1 MKNYQNE
8 RKTYWKT
15 QMREKR
21 ETSACKS
28 VSFDV
33 NGRQRGN
40 CLLTCKVHN
49 VRYTKTPISPLP
61 TSAPSHCLP
70 RPQSQ
75 SITIKVCQWTC
86 TGTLPCGQFALS
98 IDLFTSAINVGTLFP
113 PPFLTGVCKCR
124 HPLAQ
129 QYISIYRM
137 RCTFP
142 YLIIASL
149 CLSIKN

>member
-1 MKNYQNE
+1 MLEETDE
-8 RKTYWKT
+8 RNTKG
-15 QMREKR
+15 EKDWGEER

-49 VRYTKTPISPLP
+49 VRYTKTPISPLS
-61 TSAPSHCLP
+61 TSALSHFLP

-75 SITIKVCQWTC
+75 SITIKVCQWTW

-98 IDLFTSAINVGTLFP
+98 IDLFTSAINVGTLLYAPLSP
-113 PPFLTGVCKCR
+113 PLTGVCKCR
-124 HPLAQ
+124 HPLAR

-142 YLIIASL
+142 YLIIARSV
-149 CLSIKN
+149 CL

>member
-1 MKNYQNE
+1 MLEDTDE
-8 RKTYWKT
+8 RKT
-15 QMREKR
+15 KR
-21 ETSACKS
+21 KRGGKKETSACKS

-61 TSAPSHCLP
+61 TSALSHRLP

-75 SITIKVCQWTC
+75 SITIKVCQWTR
-86 TGTLPCGQFALS
+86 TGTLPCGQFSLS
-98 IDLFTSAINVGTLFP
+98 IDLFTSAINVGTLLP
-113 PPFLTGVCKCR
+113 PPPSLTGVCKCR
-124 HPLAQ
+124 HPLAR

-142 YLIIASL
+142 YLIIARSV
-149 CLSIKN
+149 CL